1 MARTRKEI
9 EDLKNKLMKDYVEK
23 NVAIFGAFIE
33 LDKIYREAFKV
44 VIDEYSRALATTD
57 EINLS
62 PENYSKLF
70 EMVPESILDKVEFEM
85 DGNQCVSF
93 YVKLR
98 LCVEYMKDK
107 IEDLESEVKSNE
119 KSIGDWQLKY
129 ADLNAAH
136 EKLKR
141 QHYDLSIKYRQLQK
155 EYQDAMNRLENCY
168 HC

>member
-62 PENYSKLF
+62 PDNYSKLF

-85 DGNQCVSF
+85 DDNQCVSF

-98 LCVEYMKDK
+98 LCV
-107 IEDLESEVKSNE
+107 
-119 KSIGDWQLKY
+119 
-129 ADLNAAH
+129 
-136 EKLKR
+136 
-141 QHYDLSIKYRQLQK
+141 
-155 EYQDAMNRLENCY
+155 
-168 HC
+168 

>member
-1 MARTRKEI
+1 
-9 EDLKNKLMKDYVEK
+9 
-23 NVAIFGAFIE
+23 
-33 LDKIYREAFKV
+33 
-44 VIDEYSRALATTD
+44 
-57 EINLS
+57 
-62 PENYSKLF
+62 
-70 EMVPESILDKVEFEM
+70 
-85 DGNQCVSF
+85 
-93 YVKLR
+93 
-98 LCVEYMKDK
+98 MKDK

-141 QHYDLSIKYRQLQK
+141 QHYDLSIKYQQLQK